1 MSRVSLI
8 HVRTVCRLLWR
19 ETASDKHAMPLVVL
33 LVWVLPLRMVL
44 GSVWTTDAT
53 VAKTFVDAS
62 DTGTCY
68 VNWCNDVHARICW
81 EGLKQSGNGSR
92 GMGLDGFKGLTH
104 TKSVLKSAKPLQI
117 SQSLPDPITIAG
129 LDAGLFV

>member
-81 EGLKQSGNGSR
+81 EGIVRLQVCTRSPA
-92 GMGLDGFKGLTH
+92 
-104 TKSVLKSAKPLQI
+104 VLLES
-117 SQSLPDPITIAG
+117 
-129 LDAGLFV
+129 